1 MKPTSLPLAAA
12 LFVSVCCLAQNTDS
26 ERLRNLSS
34 HAYQTYLSDPDSAI
48 AISRETLDLAL
59 QSGNKYFEGYSYFL
73 LCKAYWVKA
82 NFRLSAEFGFKALR
96 LFQDSPYRA
105 ELAETRLG
113 LARDLAEL
121 GDIPKARQLIAET
134 LRTAIAD
141 NDKLNEANAYRE
153 CSFLLAEANQ
163 LDSALMYT
171 DKALA
176 FFFTNGDSVDISI
189 LYGRKSRIYFEQQ
202 NFDQSRLYAYK
213 ALAIDSLVG
222 NRRALAISLCQ
233 VAQNEYALGNI
244 TTSIN
249 LLKRS
254 AKISDEIGNLP
265 WQIKARDLL
274 SKYYLELN
282 KPALAAAELQKVSQ
296 IKDRL
301 HDYQKSGQLQAMQS
315 LHELEAK
322 ENTIKLL
329 ENENALKLQEV
340 RNQRLFVAFLL
351 AVVVLL
357 ALLTIVLTRLRS
369 IQHRTNKDLARKNR
383 AIEQQKTEIAAQAEE
398 FRQLNQ
404 VKTKLFSVISHDL
417 RGPISNLQSLL
428 ELFTNKLVSAKEFIS
443 LSDKLKESLNATQ
456 RTLENLLNWS
466 LSQMGGIKTDKKNV
480 DVAQCIDETCSL
492 LEHAASR
499 KNITIRKNISRPISA
514 WVDQNQ
520 LQVVLRNLLHNAI
533 KFSSFNDSIE
543 VTAIMKD
550 QHSYISI
557 KDYGI
562 GMTRQEIESIIGSSG
577 YFSKAGTQQERGTG
591 LGLLLCKEF
600 IARNEGAFDIKSNLG
615 EGTEVSLRLLAEQ
628 PEMVVTE

>member
-1 MKPTSLPLAAA
+1 
-12 LFVSVCCLAQNTDS
+12 
-26 ERLRNLSS
+26 
-34 HAYQTYLSDPDSAI
+34 
-48 AISRETLDLAL
+48 
-59 QSGNKYFEGYSYFL
+59 
-73 LCKAYWVKA
+73 
-82 NFRLSAEFGFKALR
+82 
-96 LFQDSPYRA
+96 
-105 ELAETRLG
+105 
-113 LARDLAEL
+113 
-121 GDIPKARQLIAET
+121 
-134 LRTAIAD
+134 
-141 NDKLNEANAYRE
+141 
-153 CSFLLAEANQ
+153 
-163 LDSALMYT
+163 
-171 DKALA
+171 
-176 FFFTNGDSVDISI
+176 
-189 LYGRKSRIYFEQQ
+189 
-202 NFDQSRLYAYK
+202 
-213 ALAIDSLVG
+213 
-222 NRRALAISLCQ
+222 
-233 VAQNEYALGNI
+233 
-244 TTSIN
+244 
-249 LLKRS
+249 
-254 AKISDEIGNLP
+254 
-265 WQIKARDLL
+265 
-274 SKYYLELN
+274 
-282 KPALAAAELQKVSQ
+282 
-296 IKDRL
+296 
-301 HDYQKSGQLQAMQS
+301 
-315 LHELEAK
+315 
-322 ENTIKLL
+322 
-329 ENENALKLQEV
+329 
-340 RNQRLFVAFLL
+340 
-351 AVVVLL
+351 
-357 ALLTIVLTRLRS
+357 
-369 IQHRTNKDLARKNR
+369 
-383 AIEQQKTEIAAQAEE
+383 
-398 FRQLNQ
+398 
-404 VKTKLFSVISHDL
+404 VISHDL